1 MNQLLR
7 LATIRSADDAV
18 SPDSRLEA
26 AETLRPSDDALPSSV
41 GPRILEIDTLVSARA
56 LVKSYRKGKHEVP
69 VLAGVD
75 FSVQAGEFVAIV
87 GQSGSGK
94 STLLHLLGTLDA
106 PDSGEIFFEGNRID
120 NLPATARDLL
130 RNQYFGM
137 IFQFYHLL
145 PELTA
150 LENVLVPQMIAQGV
164 ARYWFHR
171 RRHMHQ
177 AAQLLDV
184 VGLSHR
190 LRHKPRELSGG
201 EMQRAAIARALITGP
216 RVLLADEPTGNL
228 DRKTGEEIMRILRS
242 LNAEQNLT
250 IVMVTHDP
258 AIAAQ
263 ADRTV
268 RLVEGRVR
276 EA

>member
-1 MNQLLR
+1 MNQLLNLANHRAVR
-7 LATIRSADDAV
+7 LFHPGITCDETGGQVEEDA
-18 SPDSRLEA
+18 PTEQPML
-26 AETLRPSDDALPSSV
+26 
-41 GPRILEIDTLVSARA
+41 SARG
-56 LVKSYRKGKHEVP
+56 LVKSYRKGRHEVP
-69 VLAGVD
+69 VLGGGD
-75 FSVQAGEFVAIV
+75 FAIRLGEFVAIV

-106 PDSGEIFFEGNRID
+106 PDSGEIEFEGNRID
-120 NLPATARDLL
+120 NLPASARDVL

-145 PELTA
+145 PELSA

-164 ARYWFHR
+164 FRFWRNR
-171 RRHMHQ
+171 RQHLQQ
-177 AAQLLDV
+177 AAQLLEL
-184 VGLSHR
+184 VGLGHR
-190 LRHKPRELSGG
+190 LRHRPRELSGG
-201 EMQRAAIARALITGP
+201 EMQRTAIARALIARP

-242 LNAEQNLT
+242 LNEDQNLT

-268 RLVEGRVR
+268 RLVEGRVK
-276 EA
+276 AA